1 VALVLLATFAIGG
14 YMGSAPAQAGVQPA
28 VSTAV
33 AMQTGNVF
41 SPSTVVIF
49 AGGTVMWT
57 NQDAM
62 THTTTSDVGAW
73 DSGDVGPG
81 KTFSVTLNVPGTYTY
96 HCKYHAILQGATWVG
111 MVGTVVV
118 QAPPTNTPTAAN
130 TSTPTPVP
138 TNTITPT
145 ATSTSTPAPTSTIT
159 PTATSTVTPTATSM
173 ITPTA
178 TSTAA
183 PTSVPT
189 ATATPQGT
197 RPGNGC
203 GDKNHRHTGPPGRH
217 GGSDPCAKGNTHQG
231 QGSQHG
237 RRWVVLRAWGAG
249 AISGTA
255 WVTVDAR
262 TGVTTVSFSVS
273 HLRPRS
279 LHAVFIRLGRCGGSG
294 RVLYVVRSMRAS
306 RSGIGVMTVRVR
318 SALMV
323 GRWSISVARGS
334 AQLRAIVAC
343 GDM

>member
-1 VALVLLATFAIGG
+1 MVLATFAVGG
-14 YMGSAPAQAGVQPA
+14 YMGPAPVQAGVQPS
-28 VSTAV
+28 VTTAV

-41 SPSTVVIF
+41 GPATVVII
-49 AGGTVMWT
+49 AGGTVTWT

-73 DSGDVGPG
+73 DSGDIGPG

-96 HCKYHAILQGATWVG
+96 HCKYHAILQGATWMG
-111 MVGTVVV
+111 MVGTVIV

-130 TSTPTPVP
+130 TSTQTPIP

-145 ATSTSTPAPTSTIT
+145 ATSTSTPVPTSTIT
-159 PTATSTVTPTATSM
+159 PTATST

-183 PTSVPT
+183 PTATSISIPT
-189 ATATPQGT
+189 ATVTPQGT
-197 RPGNGC
+197 RPGFGC
-203 GDKNHRHTGPPGRH
+203 GDENHRHTGPPGRH
-217 GGSDPCAKGNTHQG
+217 GESGPCAKHRG
-231 QGSQHG
+231 QGPQHG
-237 RRWVVLRAWGAG
+237 RVRVVLRAWGAG
-249 AISGTA
+249 AVSGMA
-255 WVTVDAR
+255 WVTFDAR

-318 SALMV
+318 GALV
-323 GRWSISVARGS
+323 AGRWSIGVARGS
-334 AQLRAIVAC
+334 TRFRAIAAC
-343 GDM
+343 GDV